1 MTREVSTTAA
11 GSSNLHTT
19 TITLGPRDDYGTGSI
34 DTSYVA
40 MPLLAA
46 EV

>member
-1 MTREVSTTAA
+1 VNTWADGWR
-11 GSSNLHTT
+11 TT
-19 TITLGPRDDYGTGSI
+19 TITLGRRDDYGTGSI